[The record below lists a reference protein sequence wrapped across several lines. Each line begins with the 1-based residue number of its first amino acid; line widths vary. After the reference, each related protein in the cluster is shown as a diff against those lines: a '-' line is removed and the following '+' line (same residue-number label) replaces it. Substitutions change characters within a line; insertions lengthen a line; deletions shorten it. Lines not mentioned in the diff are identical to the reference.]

1 MAVQCSE
8 CGTLNAEGANFCQQC
23 GHALA
28 AQTHGVVRKL
38 ALHFSFSYEEV

>member
-1 MAVQCSE
+1 MRTS
-8 CGTLNAEGANFCQQC
+8 AERFERSVRVRMLTEAD
-23 GHALA
+23 ALA